1 MIRALLLL
9 ALVGC
14 HKATFADRVQARFKA
29 TLPGWSITQR
39 DPSTLVIKSKD
50 GPELVSSL
58 DNLKIECDGH
68 PEDCDSAIDRFAN
81 TYAQTE
87 EPDRREEVRAVLKD
101 AHFLAAA
108 QEQMARSPKAAENAI
123 LSRPLAGD
131 LSIIYV
137 VDKPDA
143 TKFVNHS
150 IMEKLGL
157 TPDEL
162 HKLAMANLKTALT
175 TLPHQAL
182 EGSPRV
188 FVVVAG
194 DDYEASRMLVD
205 DLWTAPAKEVEGDL
219 IAAAPC
225 RHRVLFTGS
234 KHPEDVAVLRTLAG
248 KLSETEHHPLTKT
261 LFKRTD
267 KGWVALQ

>member
-1 MIRALLLL
+1 VRALLLL
-9 ALVGC
+9 LLVGC
-14 HKATFADRVQARFKA
+14 HKAPFAERVAARLKA
-29 TLPGWSITQR
+29 RLPGASVTQR
-39 DPSTLVIKSKD
+39 DPATLLIKQGD
-50 GPELVSSL
+50 RPELVSSL
-58 DNLKIECDGH
+58 DNLKRECEAH

-81 TYAQTE
+81 TYSQAEQ
-87 EPDRREEVRAVLKD
+87 PDRREEVRAVLKD
-101 AHFLAAA
+101 AHFLAMA

-131 LSIIYV
+131 LSIIFV
-137 VDKPDA
+137 IDKQDS
-143 TKFVNHS
+143 TKFINQS
-150 IMEKLGL
+150 MMQKLGL

-162 HKLAMANLKTALT
+162 HKLAMANLKTALP

-188 FVVVAG
+188 FLVAAG
-194 DDYEASRMLVD
+194 DDYEASRMLID
-205 DLWTAPAKEVEGDL
+205 DLWTAAAKEVEGDL

-234 KHPEDVAVLRTLAG
+234 KHPEDVAMLRTLAE

-261 LFKRTD
+261 LFKRTPQ
-267 KGWVALQ
+267 GWVAIQ